1 MMFQS
6 NRETKPKTAPANSTA
21 HLSKGKVQHSIIG
34 SNVTITGDLHSA
46 GDIMVHG
53 TVEGSIT
60 CRSLTLGDAPTVS
73 KVKAETVRISGQFS
87 GEIKAKEV
95 ILSRAA
101 RVTGDIWHDS
111 LTVESGASIEGRLAR
126 LSEKK
131 AKAKDKAKAEVEVKR
146 DDKVTDLKAA
156 SATA

>member
-6 NRETKPKTAPANSTA
+6 NRETTPEAAPVSPAA
-21 HLSKGKVQHSIIG
+21 PVSKGKVQHSIIG

-73 KVKAETVRISGQFS
+73 KVHAETVRISGEFS

-95 ILSRAA
+95 ILLKSAK
-101 RVTGDIWHDS
+101 VTGDIWHDS
-111 LTVESGASIEGRLAR
+111 LSVEAGASIEGRLAR
-126 LSEKK
+126 LAEKK
-131 AKAKDKAKAEVEVKR
+131 AKAKDKAKAEVAQNN
-146 DDKVTDLKAA
+146 KVTDLKAA
-156 SATA
+156 GA